1 MTPSP
6 PPYPPPM
13 YPYGAPPAPP
23 ADPAKVP
30 RLLAGLLAVLAAGL
44 IVVGTFL
51 PTTTF
56 VQLNDGKRGDSI
68 ATSSWSRTFDP
79 EPDAETKKFYENTH
93 VSRYGIPLT
102 AGALVLLVGA
112 GLAFAGRKRAG
123 RTVLVIGAA
132 GVAGAVWMLGMDV
145 SATLSFD
152 QTTGQFQSDY
162 GTGLGFWLLL
172 GGGVV
177 AVAVLGLAL
186 LAGREPAM
194 PRQFAAYQPTVQPGY
209 GGPPSQQFPGQ
220 PPVSQPFPAQPP
232 VSHPFPAQPPI
243 SQPFPA
249 QPPVSQPFPAQPYTG
264 QPPMSQPFA
273 AQPPARDLPPTE
285 PNYQLPPLDPPK
297 T

>member
-1 MTPSP
+1 
-6 PPYPPPM
+6 M
-13 YPYGAPPAPP
+13 YPYAAPQAPT
-23 ADPAKVP
+23 DPAKVS
-30 RLLAGLLAVLAAGL
+30 RLLAGLLAIVAAGL

-56 VQLNDGKRGDSI
+56 VQLVDGKPGDGI

-112 GLAFAGRKRAG
+112 GLAFAGSDRVKRAG

-162 GTGLGFWLLL
+162 ATGTGFWLLL

-186 LAGREPAM
+186 LAGRKPAM
-194 PRQFAAYQPTVQPGY
+194 PRQFAAYQPAVQPGY
-209 GGPPSQQFPGQ
+209 GGPPSQ
-220 PPVSQPFPAQPP
+220 PFPTQPP

-249 QPPVSQPFPAQPYTG
+249 QPYPG

>member
-1 MTPSP
+1 MTASP

-13 YPYGAPPAPP
+13 YPYGPPQPP
-23 ADPAKVP
+23 ADPTAPP

-56 VQLNDGKRGDSI
+56 VQLTDGKPGDSI
-68 ATSSWSRTFDP
+68 STSSWSRTFDP

-93 VSRYGIPLT
+93 VSRYGIPLS

-112 GLAFAGRKRAG
+112 GLAFAGGNRGKQAG
-123 RTVLVIGAA
+123 QSVLVIGAA

-162 GTGLGFWLLL
+162 ATGIGFWLLL

-186 LAGREPAM
+186 LAGRKPAM
-194 PRQFAAYQPTVQPGY
+194 PQQFAAYQPAVQPGY
-209 GGPPSQQFPGQ
+209 GGPPSQ
-220 PPVSQPFPAQPP
+220 PFA
-232 VSHPFPAQPPI
+232 API

-249 QPPVSQPFPAQPYTG
+249 QPPVSQPFPAQPYPG

-273 AQPPARDLPPTE
+273 AQPPGQVPPARDQPPTE
-285 PNYQLPPLDPPK
+285 PNYQLPPLDPPN